1 MDENCSGVL
10 IFCLFVQ
17 KREAKLDP
25 ITDIFR
31 TMHVTAF
38 GLHRLE
44 ATAPWGVKQENQT
57 EEKVTP
63 SDKKMSPTDLAHFAM
78 LSRGNCWLSVEGIPE
93 PIPLTGGDCFL
104 LARGTSI
111 VLRDS
116 PRTRPRWSFR
126 EIGAKA
132 NGNVALC
139 GGGGAP
145 TTIVCGSLSF
155 DRASL
160 KPITQLLPSFILM
173 KADQARTLALHTT
186 VQALASEMAEQAP
199 GSEVVAS
206 RLAEVLFIQVL
217 RAHIASGPER
227 NKGWLRAIFD
237 PQMGTALSAIHD
249 RVNTPWTVES
259 LAEAAGMSRSA
270 FAARFKELLGQTPLE
285 YVTEWRMQKAMQL
298 LQQRDKKLI
307 DVARSVG
314 YESDAAF
321 SKAFKRVVG
330 ANPGEYLKR
339 GFEDHGNAGMAEDF
353 LKRRILTL
361 AAGLGV
367 MEVCSSTEMGAP
379 GASHLG
385 TGDHGPNRPKQTTIS
400 PGKTGLS
407 RSTPEPVGQ
416 WEVGLSDRLEG
427 LSRGPYGSGFPRQG
441 NDTAEHPM
449 PRSFVWLRDPFVIR

>member
-1 MDENCSGVL
+1 M
-10 IFCLFVQ
+10 
-17 KREAKLDP
+17 DP

-44 ATAPWGVKQENQT
+44 ATAPWGVKQEEQT
-57 EEKVTP
+57 GENVRSSGQKI
-63 SDKKMSPTDLAHFAM
+63 SPTDLAHFAM
-78 LSRGNCWLSVEGIPE
+78 LSRGNCWLSVEGVRE

-116 PRTRPRWSFR
+116 PRTRPRWNFS

-132 NGNVALC
+132 NGNVAHY

-155 DRASL
+155 DRANL
-160 KPITQLLPSFILM
+160 KPISQLLPSFILIR
-173 KADQARTLALHTT
+173 ADQAHTLALHNTM
-186 VQALASEMAEQAP
+186 QALASEMAEQAP
-199 GSEVVAS
+199 GSEVVAA
-206 RLAEVLFIQVL
+206 RLGEVLFIQAL
-217 RAHIASGPER
+217 RTHIASGAGWH

-237 PQMGTALSAIHD
+237 PQMGTALKAIHD
-249 RVNTPWTVES
+249 SVNTPWTVES

-270 FAARFKELLGQTPLE
+270 FAARFKDLLGQTPLE

-298 LQQRDKKLI
+298 LEQRDKKLI

-330 ANPGEYLKR
+330 DNPGEYRKR
-339 GFEDHGNAGMAEDF
+339 GLGGHGNAGMAEDF
-353 LKRRILTL
+353 
-361 AAGLGV
+361 
-367 MEVCSSTEMGAP
+367 
-379 GASHLG
+379 
-385 TGDHGPNRPKQTTIS
+385 
-400 PGKTGLS
+400 
-407 RSTPEPVGQ
+407 
-416 WEVGLSDRLEG
+416 
-427 LSRGPYGSGFPRQG
+427 
-441 NDTAEHPM
+441 
-449 PRSFVWLRDPFVIR
+449 

>member
-1 MDENCSGVL
+1 
-10 IFCLFVQ
+10 
-17 KREAKLDP
+17 
-25 ITDIFR
+25 
-31 TMHVTAF
+31 MHVTAF

-44 ATAPWGVKQENQT
+44 ATAPWGVKQDNLIQDRQS

-63 SDKKMSPTDLAHFAM
+63 SGKKTSPTDLAHFAM
-78 LSRGNCWLSVEGIPE
+78 LSRGNCWLSVAGIAE

-104 LARGTSI
+104 LAKGTSI

-116 PRTRPRWSFR
+116 PRTRPKWTFR
-126 EIGAKA
+126 EIGAGA

-173 KADQARTLALHTT
+173 KADEARTLALHNT

-206 RLAEVLFIQVL
+206 RLAEILFIQVL
-217 RAHIASGPER
+217 RARIASGPERDGPER

-237 PQMGTALSAIHD
+237 PQIGTALHAVHD
-249 RVNTPWTVES
+249 SVSTPWTVES
-259 LAEAAGMSRSA
+259 LAAAATMSRSA
-270 FAARFKELLGQTPLE
+270 FAVRFKELLGQTPLD

-307 DVARSVG
+307 DVARLVG
-314 YESDAAF
+314 YDSDAAF

-339 GFEDHGNAGMAEDF
+339 GLEGHGHAGRAEDF
-353 LKRRILTL
+353 
-361 AAGLGV
+361 
-367 MEVCSSTEMGAP
+367 
-379 GASHLG
+379 
-385 TGDHGPNRPKQTTIS
+385 
-400 PGKTGLS
+400 
-407 RSTPEPVGQ
+407 
-416 WEVGLSDRLEG
+416 
-427 LSRGPYGSGFPRQG
+427 
-441 NDTAEHPM
+441 
-449 PRSFVWLRDPFVIR
+449 